1 MPTTVITGTQFYG
14 TVAVSGSLTLSGS
27 ITSTEAVASAS
38 FATNA
43 ATASALSNIAIQ
55 ARVYNPISPEAVIE
69 ASVDTDGVQS
79 GVVNLIST
87 LNGSITITLS
97 SGQPVGTEFSF
108 ILCKGPAANS
118 ASFVRN
124 GTTLYPSNGYTKMYG
139 TGSFVTVKYLNAAQD
154 VAIYGDLK
162 P

>member
-1 MPTTVITGTQFYG
+1 MPGPTVTTGTQFSG
-14 TVAVSGSLTLSGS
+14 AVAISGSLTLSGS
-27 ITSTEAVASAS
+27 LTSTVAIASAS
-38 FATNA
+38 FAT
-43 ATASALSNIAIQ
+43 TASALSNIAIQ
-55 ARVYNPISPEAVIE
+55 ARVYNAISATVIE
-69 ASVDTDGVQS
+69 ANVNTESLTS

-108 ILCKGPAANS
+108 ILHKGSVANS
-118 ASFVRN
+118 ASFTRN

-139 TGSFVTVKYLNAAQD
+139 TGSFVTVKYLNEAQD

>member
-1 MPTTVITGTQFYG
+1 MPTTVTTGTQFSG
-14 TVAVSGSLTLSGS
+14 AVAISGSLTLSGS
-27 ITSTEAVASAS
+27 LTTTVAVASAS
-38 FATNA
+38 YATTA
-43 ATASALSNIAIQ
+43 SFASALTQNTAIQ
-55 ARVYNPISPEAVIE
+55 ARVYNAISATAIE
-69 ASVDTDGVQS
+69 ASIDTDSLTS

-87 LNGSITITLS
+87 LNGSFQITLS
-97 SGQPVGTEFSF
+97 TGQPVGTEFSF
-108 ILCKGPAANS
+108 ILHKGPVANS

-139 TGSFVTVKYLNAAQD
+139 TGSFVTVKYLNESQD